1 MKLLVTFLLL
11 AELALPQA
19 VAPPSQPIPV
29 DQENSRKAK
38 TILDAAIRALGGQA
52 YLNIHDITQ
61 EGRTFSFYH
70 GQPNSFG
77 VRFWRFYKYP
87 DKDRVE
93 MTPKRDVVYIYN
105 GDKGYEVTFKGTR
118 PVDTKDLNDYLRR
131 QHYALDRVLRKWL
144 AEPGVALFY
153 EGQAVTEGKSVDQVT
168 VMNGKNEGVT
178 LYVDAKTHAGTTQV
192 FSVECKWEEMSDLR
206 ATKCG

>member
-11 AELALPQA
+11 SELALPQA

-38 TILDAAIRALGGQA
+38 TILDAAIQALGGQA

-61 EGRTFSFYH
+61 EGRTFSFHH

-93 MTPKRDVVYIYN
+93 LTTKGDVVYVYH
-105 GDKGYEVTFKGTR
+105 GDKGYEVTFQGTGRRDTRHVRECVR
-118 PVDTKDLNDYLRR
+118 PND
-131 QHYALDRVLRKWL
+131 
-144 AEPGVALFY
+144 
-153 EGQAVTEGKSVDQVT
+153 
-168 VMNGKNEGVT
+168 
-178 LYVDAKTHAGTTQV
+178 
-192 FSVECKWEEMSDLR
+192 
-206 ATKCG
+206 

>member
-38 TILDAAIRALGGQA
+38 TILDAAIQALGGQA

-61 EGRTFSFYH
+61 EGRTFSFHH

-77 VRFWRFYKYP
+77 VRFP
-87 DKDRVE
+87 GASEPV
-93 MTPKRDVVYIYN
+93 P
-105 GDKGYEVTFKGTR
+105 R
-118 PVDTKDLNDYLRR
+118 PVQTWKFVRTFGSVISIGAWRPAPVIVILTVSPFANTRAGITSTRKVTKAAIVRRIPCLLR
-131 QHYALDRVLRKWL
+131 
-144 AEPGVALFY
+144 VAL
-153 EGQAVTEGKSVDQVT
+153 
-168 VMNGKNEGVT
+168 N
-178 LYVDAKTHAGTTQV
+178 
-192 FSVECKWEEMSDLR
+192 
-206 ATKCG
+206 